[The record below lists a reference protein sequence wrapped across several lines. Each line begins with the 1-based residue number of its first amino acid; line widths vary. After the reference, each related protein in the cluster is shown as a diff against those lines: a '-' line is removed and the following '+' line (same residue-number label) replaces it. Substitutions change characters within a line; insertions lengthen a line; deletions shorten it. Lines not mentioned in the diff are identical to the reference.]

1 MSGCSVQKRGAILAV
16 ATLFAW
22 AATDSQAAITFYSL
36 FVTNGYEQTSNAQPT
51 LPLSY
56 SGDVSIDF
64 NNAGDLTAANVTS
77 PSPLSPMTLNVGTL
91 NADFGQTYASAAQ
104 RDTDFPPSAEYQFNI
119 SGGSLGSQSAS
130 LSRPGTDAFAADVPY
145 FTGTTYDDLQG
156 VDATTT
162 ITLPFTGYAAPLG
175 VNDPLIF
182 IGITRVSDGALV
194 YGDSGPNTLT
204 SFTVPAGTLQPNTDY
219 DVNLVY
225 SSRISIAEAGFATAT
240 SQMAYDLRTDLLFT
254 TGVPEPSTVA
264 LGALAAV
271 AFAAYRRRTTKRG

>member
-1 MSGCSVQKRGAILAV
+1 MQNCVCVAV
-16 ATLFAW
+16 LVSLSLL
-22 AATDSQAAITFYSL
+22 ATDAHAAITFYSL
-36 FVTNGYEQTSNAQPT
+36 FVSNGYEQTSNAQPT
-51 LPLSY
+51 IPLSY

-77 PSPLSPMTLNVGTL
+77 PSPLSPMTLNLGTL
-91 NADFGQTYASAAQ
+91 TAGFGQTYASAAQ
-104 RDTDFPPSAEYQFNI
+104 RDTNFPPSAEYQFNI
-119 SGGSLGSQSAS
+119 SGGILGSQSAS
-130 LSRPGTDAFAADVPY
+130 LSRPGTDAFAPDVPY

-162 ITLPFTGYAAPLG
+162 IILPFTGYAAPLG

-204 SFTVPAGTLQPNTDY
+204 SFTVPVGTLQPNTDY

-225 SSRISIAEAGFATAT
+225 SSRISIGQAGFGTAT
-240 SQMAYDLRTDLLFT
+240 SQMAFDLRTDLFFT
-254 TGVPEPSTVA
+254 TGVPEPSTI
-264 LGALAAV
+264 ALAAL
-271 AFAAYRRRTTKRG
+271 ASLAILSYRRRAKTCD